1 MTQLDDFTT
10 ATSALL
16 GTKADVVHTHTSADI
31 TDFVPAV
38 QALIPAAPAPVVTS
52 TSVTVVDPS
61 VMPFDGGQF
70 TGTDSDKWTQVLA
83 WLAARGNG
91 PRPDLLLP
99 ARALTVTLP
108 IPTWAG
114 LRMVGGRTPAREF
127 GSGPTLIYAG
137 PSGTSLFTQQQNSG
151 YGYPANGVV
160 RDMSFDG
167 IQFQAANDRDLFPTV
182 TAWDSSKV
190 EWFVNFNNCGF
201 VGWRHLLWGY
211 GDGFT
216 VTGLTHLQGGVD
228 TAFKFGGSENV
239 LFGDGSL
246 IDSAQAAWLTAG
258 KPFIEMTGSKWTIG
272 GAMISARNSAYQLLV
287 SGGDSGRCI
296 GTYFDAPDSAPT
308 SGAQVRVTG
317 GDGLSLVGCNFKGGH
332 GVSVT
337 GGTSVNIIGCT
348 FDANAEVL
356 TIASTFTG
364 RVKMTGCEFTK
375 GTPKVI
381 KVAKLSQV
389 QCLDA
394 DVTIQDLSGNILRAG
409 V

>member
-1 MTQLDDFTT
+1 MIGEDVQAAFDAKSDVGHTHTVSDVTDFTT
-10 ATSALL
+10 A
-16 GTKADVVHTHTSADI
+16 VE
-31 TDFVPAV
+31 
-38 QALIPAAPAPVVTS
+38 ALIPAPVQELI
-52 TSVTVVDPS
+52 TVVDPS
-61 VMPFDGGQF
+61 VVPFDGGQF

-83 WLAARGNG
+83 WLAQVGNG

-114 LRMVGGRTPAREF
+114 LRMIGSRTPAREF
-127 GSGPTLIYAG
+127 GTGPTLIYAG
-137 PSGTSLFTQQQNSG
+137 PSGTSLFTQQQNTG
-151 YGYPANGVV
+151 YGYPSNGVV

-190 EWFVNFNNCGF
+190 EWFTNFNNCGF

-216 VTGLTHLQGGVD
+216 VTGLTHLQAGVD
-228 TAFKFGGSENV
+228 TAFRFGGSENV

-246 IDSAQAAWLTAG
+246 IDSAQSTWLTAG
-258 KPFIEMTGSKWTIG
+258 KPFVEMTGSKWTIG
-272 GAMISARNSAYQLLV
+272 GAMISARNSSYQLLV

-317 GDGLSLVGCNFKGGH
+317 GDGVTLDGCNFKGGH

-337 GGTSVNIIGCT
+337 GGTEVVINACT

-356 TIASTFTG
+356 TVAGSFTG
-364 RVKMTGCEFTK
+364 RVKMGLNAFTK
-375 GTPKVI
+375 GTPKLV
-381 KVAKLSQV
+381 KVANLGQIT
-389 QCLDA
+389 CFDPE
-394 DVTIQDLSGNILRAG
+394 VTIQDLNGNTLRSAS
-409 V
+409 